1 MLCNLMFNGFLQVY
15 VFSKEDFPL
24 CFHQWKLMITAVF
37 HLKEENFASSQIS
50 KLVISK
56 IKLKLA
62 FSYWW
67 QTLGW
72 KRSHVKFYMQLWPR
86 MKGTTFV
93 TFDYL
98 FLQKIPIP
106 ILIHFLLWNLER
118 SLRLITFH
126 NIS

>member
-24 CFHQWKLMITAVF
+24 RFHQWKVMITAVF

-62 FSYWW
+62 FSY
-67 QTLGW
+67 
-72 KRSHVKFYMQLWPR
+72 
-86 MKGTTFV
+86 
-93 TFDYL
+93 
-98 FLQKIPIP
+98 
-106 ILIHFLLWNLER
+106 
-118 SLRLITFH
+118 
-126 NIS
+126 